1 MTDREVCFFVFRHA
15 AQYVFLYIKLLLVK
29 EKIVM
34 VIVWFFAWLFV
45 LSIVADI
52 YITLIRQD
60 NNALYDTEHYFKS
73 PSRVSCWTAKIAFWG
88 LLLGGPVC
96 LFLYLK

>member
-1 MTDREVCFFVFRHA
+1 MVCLFIYKVVVR
-15 AQYVFLYIKLLLVK
+15 IK
-29 EKIVM
+29 EKIM
-34 VIVWFFAWLFV
+34 VIVYFFVWLFV

-73 PSRVSCWTAKIAFWG
+73 PSRVSCWTAKILFWG

>member
-1 MTDREVCFFVFRHA
+1 MVCLFIYKVVVR
-15 AQYVFLYIKLLLVK
+15 IK
-29 EKIVM
+29 EKIM
-34 VIVWFFAWLFV
+34 VIVYFFVWLFV

-73 PSRVSCWTAKIAFWG
+73 PSRVSCWTAKILFWG

-96 LFLYLK
+96 IFLYIK

>member
-1 MTDREVCFFVFRHA
+1 MVCLFIYKVVVR
-15 AQYVFLYIKLLLVK
+15 IK
-29 EKIVM
+29 EKIM
-34 VIVWFFAWLFV
+34 VIVYFFVWLFV

-73 PSRVSCWTAKIAFWG
+73 PSRVSCWTAKILFWG
-88 LLLGGPVC
+88 LLIGGPVC
-96 LFLYLK
+96 LFLYIK

>member
-1 MTDREVCFFVFRHA
+1 
-15 AQYVFLYIKLLLVK
+15 
-29 EKIVM
+29 M
-34 VIVWFFAWLFV
+34 VIVYFFIWLFV

-73 PSRVSCWTAKIAFWG
+73 PSRVSCWTAKILFWD

-96 LFLYLK
+96 LFLYIK

>member
-1 MTDREVCFFVFRHA
+1 
-15 AQYVFLYIKLLLVK
+15 
-29 EKIVM
+29 M
-34 VIVWFFAWLFV
+34 VIVWFFVWLFV

-60 NNALYDTEHYFKS
+60 NNALYDTEHYFKA

-88 LLLGGPVC
+88 LLLGGPIC